1 MKTRWNRRD
10 FVATAGVAAAV
21 AAASARFAA
30 PAIAQAKAP
39 YALPP
44 LPYADNALDPVIS
57 ARTISF
63 HYGIHHKSYLDN
75 LNKQVEGDPLGDLTL
90 EALIRSVAI
99 NPNRVAHF
107 NNAGQ
112 VFNHNFYWASL
123 RPGGGGE
130 PKGALK
136 DQIDKDLGGIDK
148 FRTDFAATCV
158 GVFGSGWGWLIW
170 DRNAK
175 KLAYARTLNADT
187 PIVRGDAPLLTID
200 VWEHAYYL
208 DYQNR
213 RAAYVQAVIEKLI
226 NWDWAEQ
233 RFDAALKAG

>member
-1 MKTRWNRRD
+1 MKTSWNRRD
-10 FVATAGVAAAV
+10 FAKTAGVVAAV
-21 AAASARFAA
+21 AAASGPFAA

-39 YALPP
+39 YVLPP
-44 LPYADNALDPVIS
+44 LPYPDNALDPVIS

-63 HYGIHHKSYLDN
+63 HYGIHHKAYLDN
-75 LNKQVEGDPLGDLTL
+75 LNKQVEGDPLGELSL
-90 EALIRSVAI
+90 EALIKSVAI
-99 NPNRVAHF
+99 NPNRTAHF

-112 VFNHNFYWASL
+112 VFNHNFYWASM

-130 PKGALK
+130 PQGALK
-136 DQIDKDLGGIDK
+136 AQIEKDLGGIDK
-148 FRTDFAATCV
+148 FRTDFAANCV

-170 DRNAK
+170 DRSAK
-175 KLAYARTLNADT
+175 KLAYARTANADT

-208 DYQNR
+208 DHQNR

-233 RFDAALKAG
+233 QFDTALKAG

>member
-1 MKTRWNRRD
+1 MRTPPSRRRL
-10 FVATAGVAAAV
+10 ARLAGAAAVVAAA
-21 AAASARFAA
+21 ARLSA
-30 PAIAQAKAP
+30 PAIAQGKAP

-44 LPYADNALDPVIS
+44 LPYPDDALDPVIS

-63 HYGIHHKSYLDN
+63 HYAIHHKTYLDN
-75 LNKQVEGDPLGDLTL
+75 LNKLVEGDPLGDLSL
-90 EALIRSVAI
+90 EALIKSVAV

-112 VFNHNFYWASL
+112 VFNHNFYWASM
-123 RPGGGGE
+123 RPNGGGE

-136 DQIDKDLGGIDK
+136 AQIEKDLGGVDK
-148 FRTDFAATCV
+148 FRADFAASCT
-158 GVFGSGWGWLIW
+158 GVFGSGWGWLVW
-170 DRNAK
+170 DRAGK

-208 DYQNR
+208 DHQNR
-213 RAAYVQAVIEKLI
+213 RAAYVEAVIQKLI

-233 RFDAALKAG
+233 QFDAALKAG